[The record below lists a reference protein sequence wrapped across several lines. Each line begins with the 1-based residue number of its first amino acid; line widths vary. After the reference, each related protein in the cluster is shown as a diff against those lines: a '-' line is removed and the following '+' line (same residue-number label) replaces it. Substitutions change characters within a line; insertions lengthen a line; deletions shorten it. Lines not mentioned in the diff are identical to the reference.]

1 MKKILL
7 LLVLAFT
14 FATGYSQV
22 DAKQKTVL
30 GKFIL
35 GYDSM
40 ESLKLKDVDVNE
52 SNSTEFDNGH
62 VVVAVLDEYT
72 YKKFIFL
79 VFIDNTLYSV
89 RYYPLKDSRVEKYF
103 DFLDKNY
110 QIDFM
115 IQQWSNNYVL
125 VIYDPDGEDDK
136 ESFVHYD
143 KAMYEKY
150 EKFRDF

>member
-7 LLVLAFT
+7 LIVLAFT
-14 FATGYSQV
+14 IATGYSQV

-35 GYDSM
+35 GYDSPK
-40 ESLKLKDVDVNE
+40 SLSVKDVDINE
-52 SNSTEFDNGH
+52 ANSTSFENGRI
-62 VVVAVLDEYT
+62 VIAVLDEYT

-89 RYYPLKDSRVEKYF
+89 RYYPLKDKRIEKYF
-103 DFLDKNY
+103 NQLSQTYYVDY
-110 QIDFM
+110 TR
-115 IQQWSNNYVL
+115 QQWSNKYL
-125 VIYDPDGEDDK
+125 IIMYDPDGEDDK

-143 KAMYEKY
+143 KIMYEKY
-150 EKFRDF
+150 EQFRSF